1 MVSQALKIGVVILL
15 ANAALPAATAASQ
28 AEDLAAGM
36 MTTTTDGADL
46 ATGRTENIAAPE
58 AAGPLSDNKSGI
70 AKPPVPEIGIS
81 AMLITGVLMIGIA
94 VRKRTVAA

>member
-36 MTTTTDGADL
+36 TTTTDGADL
-46 ATGRTENIAAPE
+46 ATGRTENFAAPE